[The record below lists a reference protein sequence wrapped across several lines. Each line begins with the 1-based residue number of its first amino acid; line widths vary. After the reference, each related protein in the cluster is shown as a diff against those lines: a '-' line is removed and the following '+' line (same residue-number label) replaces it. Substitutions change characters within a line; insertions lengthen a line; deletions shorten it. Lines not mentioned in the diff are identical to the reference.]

1 MATLK
6 DFLNA
11 NTVKIETS
19 DQSLARIKEPVR
31 RDETTLD
38 KPTFAWVIVRREVI
52 AASGCRKVPILR
64 WGPRERNRSFLKVG
78 YPATDTHD
86 TGSGAESGEQSR
98 ACNSNTQRAMATATQ
113 RAQLTAVQ
121 RGDRRT
127 GPLCDPGSVKT
138 QRQDDVPNVVRG
150 VAYHPGAAGE
160 EISQRGIKPGR
171 DSNLNLPVIGSLVYC
186 ESSAL
191 THAATE
197 SDRICV
203 PEENLEECNN
213 MAALSALRFSCVPAR
228 DRLECLEK
236 IKERQA
242 DFSPVDPED
251 MYIAAKLP
259 DQDFQVFKEI
269 RTKEEPAEE
278 FRYEAV
284 AVVHKNLD
292 ITSVQEL
299 RGLKSCHTG
308 VGRNVG
314 YKIPITKLT
323 KMGVLGP
330 HNDPDLTAR
339 ENELKALSSFFT
351 KACLVGKWSADP
363 AHNTRLKSTYS
374 NLCELCEHPEI
385 CDYPDKFSGYDG
397 AIKCLAENGGEVAW
411 TKVYYVKKHFGLPI
425 GGVAPQTPVADVHPE
440 DFAYLCP
447 DGSKK
452 PITGPACRWAARP
465 WQGFLINNDLVSS
478 VSDLRT
484 QVSLANTEGVE
495 SNADWLNKVLTIN
508 NKTLAI
514 DNEQPISPQAYLDK
528 ANYTDV
534 IERDSGAPHFP
545 VRFCVVSDVEKAK
558 CQSLKVSAFS
568 RDIRPAFDC
577 VQEQSVEDCLK
588 TIRDGGADVITLD
601 GGEVHTAV
609 TQYNLKPI
617 LSEQYGEHGGLYY
630 AVAVVKKSS
639 SYQSISDLRGAKSC
653 HTGYGRTAGWNVP
666 LYTLLSKNLIEKNI
680 CPYTKAVSDF
690 FSGGSCVPGVLA
702 PANNPGNNNP
712 TKLCDLCAGNVDEG
726 DRQKSHCAANSEEA
740 YYSYTG
746 AFRCLT
752 SGGDVAFVKHTT
764 VLENTVHPTE
774 IQTSISPSSAVEQL
788 NTANALANY
797 PTKADGNNKESWAS
811 NLRSEDYELLCPD
824 GGRKPVSQYSSC
836 NLAQVPPHMVVT
848 SHTKSDTSIETI
860 RHALLS
866 AADLYSKRPDLF
878 KLFGTYLTKKDLLF
892 KIGTGITSL
901 LKFLGKFRYV
911 WNSSGRRLNLGGLGQ
926 SITRR
931 GYARLCSR
939 LAELLSRDAGM
950 NSATSLKAVEGETPV
965 KQRYFEMLQLI
976 KTCDHATGGN

>member
-1 MATLK
+1 MIFLTLCVV
-6 DFLNA
+6 LPAVLALPARRSPNEA
-11 NTVKIETS
+11 CEYRVP
-19 DQSLARIKEPVR
+19 SLI
-31 RDETTLD
+31 
-38 KPTFAWVIVRREVI
+38 
-52 AASGCRKVPILR
+52 
-64 WGPRERNRSFLKVG
+64 
-78 YPATDTHD
+78 
-86 TGSGAESGEQSR
+86 
-98 ACNSNTQRAMATATQ
+98 
-113 RAQLTAVQ
+113 
-121 RGDRRT
+121 
-127 GPLCDPGSVKT
+127 
-138 QRQDDVPNVVRG
+138 
-150 VAYHPGAAGE
+150 
-160 EISQRGIKPGR
+160 
-171 DSNLNLPVIGSLVYC
+171 
-186 ESSAL
+186 
-191 THAATE
+191 
-197 SDRICV
+197 DRICV
-203 PEENLEECNN
+203 PEENLEDCNN

-251 MYIAAKLP
+251 MYIASKLP
-259 DQDFQVFKEI
+259 DQDFQVFKDI

-284 AVVHKNLD
+284 ALVHKNLD
-292 ITSVQEL
+292 INSVQEL
-299 RGLKSCHTG
+299 KGLKSCHTG

-374 NLCELCEHPEI
+374 NLCELCEHPEK

-425 GGVAPQTPVADVHPE
+425 GSVAPQTPVPDVHPE

-478 VSDLRT
+478 VSDLRN

-495 SNADWLNKVLTIN
+495 SNAKWLNKVLTIN
-508 NKTLAI
+508 NKTIAI

-577 VQEQSVEDCLK
+577 VQEQSIEDCLK

-666 LYTLLSKNLIEKNI
+666 LYTLISKNLIEKNI

-712 TKLCDLCAGNVDEG
+712 TKLCNLCAGNIDEG

-740 YYSYTG
+740 YFSYTG
-746 AFRCLT
+746 AFRCLV

-764 VLENTVHPTE
+764 VLENT
-774 IQTSISPSSAVEQL
+774 
-788 NTANALANY
+788 
-797 PTKADGNNKESWAS
+797 DGNNKESWAS
-811 NLRSEDYELLCPD
+811 NLRSEDYELLCPN

-866 AADLYSKRPDLF
+866 ATDLYSKRPDLF
-878 KLFGTYLTKKDLLF
+878 KLFGTYLGKKDLLF
-892 KIGTGITSL
+892 K
-901 LKFLGKFRYV
+901 
-911 WNSSGRRLNLGGLGQ
+911 
-926 SITRR
+926 
-931 GYARLCSR
+931 
-939 LAELLSRDAGM
+939 

-965 KQRYFEMLQLI
+965 QQSYFEMLQLI
-976 KTCDHATGGN
+976 KTCDRVAAGN

>member
-1 MATLK
+1 MTSSLL
-6 DFLNA
+6 DFRIEEGHRDTPSLMDRSFQDTTNA
-11 NTVKIETS
+11 KMMFLMLCVVLPAV
-19 DQSLARIKEPVR
+19 LALPARRSPNEACEYRVR
-31 RDETTLD
+31 RL
-38 KPTFAWVIVRREVI
+38 I
-52 AASGCRKVPILR
+52 
-64 WGPRERNRSFLKVG
+64 
-78 YPATDTHD
+78 
-86 TGSGAESGEQSR
+86 
-98 ACNSNTQRAMATATQ
+98 
-113 RAQLTAVQ
+113 
-121 RGDRRT
+121 
-127 GPLCDPGSVKT
+127 
-138 QRQDDVPNVVRG
+138 
-150 VAYHPGAAGE
+150 
-160 EISQRGIKPGR
+160 
-171 DSNLNLPVIGSLVYC
+171 
-186 ESSAL
+186 
-191 THAATE
+191 
-197 SDRICV
+197 DRICV
-203 PEENLEECNN
+203 PEGNLEDCNN

-284 AVVHKNLD
+284 ALVHKNLD
-292 ITSVQEL
+292 INSVEEL

-528 ANYTDV
+528 VKDM
-534 IERDSGAPHFP
+534 
-545 VRFCVVSDVEKAK
+545 
-558 CQSLKVSAFS
+558 
-568 RDIRPAFDC
+568 PA
-577 VQEQSVEDCLK
+577 
-588 TIRDGGADVITLD
+588 TLQ
-601 GGEVHTAV
+601 G
-609 TQYNLKPI
+609 
-617 LSEQYGEHGGLYY
+617 
-630 AVAVVKKSS
+630 
-639 SYQSISDLRGAKSC
+639 
-653 HTGYGRTAGWNVP
+653 
-666 LYTLLSKNLIEKNI
+666 TLL
-680 CPYTKAVSDF
+680 V
-690 FSGGSCVPGVLA
+690 
-702 PANNPGNNNP
+702 
-712 TKLCDLCAGNVDEG
+712 
-726 DRQKSHCAANSEEA
+726 
-740 YYSYTG
+740 
-746 AFRCLT
+746 
-752 SGGDVAFVKHTT
+752 
-764 VLENTVHPTE
+764 
-774 IQTSISPSSAVEQL
+774 
-788 NTANALANY
+788 
-797 PTKADGNNKESWAS
+797 
-811 NLRSEDYELLCPD
+811 
-824 GGRKPVSQYSSC
+824 
-836 NLAQVPPHMVVT
+836 
-848 SHTKSDTSIETI
+848 
-860 RHALLS
+860 
-866 AADLYSKRPDLF
+866 
-878 KLFGTYLTKKDLLF
+878 YLV
-892 KIGTGITSL
+892 
-901 LKFLGKFRYV
+901 R
-911 WNSSGRRLNLGGLGQ
+911 
-926 SITRR
+926 
-931 GYARLCSR
+931 
-939 LAELLSRDAGM
+939 
-950 NSATSLKAVEGETPV
+950 
-965 KQRYFEMLQLI
+965 
-976 KTCDHATGGN
+976 